1 MTKRTGSA
9 RFGVRQ
15 SCFGLDR
22 YLSRELAVVQSTL
35 FLLLGFLAAILLAL
49 MLAPVVWRRA
59 VAMTERR
66 IEATVPLSSGELQA
80 EKDQVRAEAAMS
92 IRRLETK
99 FKTQN
104 EVLTAKKAEL
114 SGRLEEIRQL
124 NEENNGQAE
133 VIEGLETD
141 IRELDQKVESLEK
154 EGASLSGE
162 LSRACDQIEQHIA
175 ENERVARLYDEAS
188 LVSSNRQI
196 ELVAR
201 EAKIE
206 NLSGE
211 IDALKQVR
219 DEVQAE
225 AREHSAT
232 RKVAERELA
241 AKAKKIDVLEKKIE
255 QMISAMT
262 DAEEKLDRREKE
274 LARLKDR
281 IKQGSGADRE
291 IRLQLEESEKQ
302 RIKLEAQ
309 LERGSKETRPVPT
322 NDAALEQ
329 KVFQLEEDRSR
340 LENRLKKVVAENRRL
355 KSTNGT
361 PAIVSDL
368 SSDAAESENAELR
381 IQINHLAAEIVN
393 LTAMLDGPDSEI
405 SKIIRNGK
413 SQKGVVD
420 KSSSIADRVRALRE
434 AALSA
439 GQTEVK

>member
-1 MTKRTGSA
+1 M
-9 RFGVRQ
+9 
-15 SCFGLDR
+15 
-22 YLSRELAVVQSTL
+22 VQSTL
-35 FLLLGFLAAILLAL
+35 FLLLGFLSAILLAL

-66 IEATVPLSSGELQA
+66 IEATVPLSSGELRA

-99 FKTQN
+99 FRVQN
-104 EVLTAKKAEL
+104 ENLTAKKAEL

-124 NEENNGQAE
+124 NEENNDQAE
-133 VIEGLETD
+133 VIEGLEAD
-141 IRELDQKVESLEK
+141 IRELNSKIESLEK

-162 LSRACDQIEQHIA
+162 LSSACDQIEQHIA
-175 ENERVARLYDEAS
+175 ENERIARLYDEAS

-201 EAKIE
+201 DAKIE
-206 NLSGE
+206 KLSGE

-241 AKAKKIDVLEKKIE
+241 AKAKKIDVLETKIE

-281 IKQGSGADRE
+281 IKQGTGADRE

-309 LERGSKETRPVPT
+309 LERGTKETKPVPT
-322 NDAALEQ
+322 NDAALEK

-355 KSTNGT
+355 KSGNGT

-368 SSDAAESENAELR
+368 DSDAAESENAELR
-381 IQINHLAAEIVN
+381 VQINHLAAEIVN

-413 SQKGVVD
+413 SQKGLAD

>member
-1 MTKRTGSA
+1 M
-9 RFGVRQ
+9 
-15 SCFGLDR
+15 
-22 YLSRELAVVQSTL
+22 VQSTL